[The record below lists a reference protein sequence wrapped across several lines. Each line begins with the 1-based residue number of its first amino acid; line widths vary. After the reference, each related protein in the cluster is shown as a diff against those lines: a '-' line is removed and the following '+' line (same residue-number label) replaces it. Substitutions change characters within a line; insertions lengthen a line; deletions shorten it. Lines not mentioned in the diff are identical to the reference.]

1 MMKPS
6 SLQTYSISR
15 LETAEAMVAKQSPTV
30 LIVDDDPVARLAM
43 VGRVKR
49 LGYRVL
55 EAGDG
60 KTGLELLRRE
70 RPELTILDW
79 MMPGL
84 DGPSFCEQV
93 RGDPDVGSSQILMMT
108 SNDHPE
114 QIAEGLARGADDF
127 LSKAASRQEIIARV
141 QAGIRTAKLIHQLEQ
156 VMGEL
161 RNKQALLDQELRSAS
176 RYVESLLPIP
186 GIVLPG
192 VELAHLYRPSL
203 ALGGDLYNVV
213 RCSDDSVGLYLLDA
227 SGHGVSSALRSAS
240 LAMFLRE
247 DSLLR
252 YVGSRD
258 PGAILTEANRLFPLT
273 EQGDYFTI
281 LVARLDLRFRRL
293 LYATAGHSGVC
304 LHRHDGTVKWFAP
317 PSLPLGF
324 DQGHLYRTAEIPFQ
338 LGDRLFVFSDGLYEV
353 PNANGELWG
362 KERLATAFEKGA
374 DRSLNHALSAVVEEA
389 ARWSGQNCF
398 PDDVA
403 VMGLEFNA

>member
-1 MMKPS
+1 MKPS
-6 SLQTYSISR
+6 YPQVDPIGRSGTGAVPA
-15 LETAEAMVAKQSPTV
+15 AEEPPTV

-43 VGRVKR
+43 AGRIKK

-60 KTGLELLRRE
+60 RSGLAMLRRE

-79 MMPGL
+79 MMPDL
-84 DGPSFCEQV
+84 DGPSFCERV
-93 RGDPDVGSSQILMMT
+93 RGDSEIGSSQILMMT

-114 QIAEGLARGADDF
+114 HIAEGLARGADDF

-141 QAGIRTAKLIHQLEQ
+141 QAGIRAALLIRKLEQ
-156 VMGEL
+156 ISDEL
-161 RNKQALLDQELRSAS
+161 RNKQALLDGELQAAA
-176 RYVESLLPIP
+176 RYVESLLPVP
-186 GIVLPG
+186 GTVLPG

-213 RCSDDSVGLYLLDA
+213 RCGDDSVGVYLLDA

-240 LAMFLRE
+240 LATFLRE

-258 PGAILTEANRLFPLT
+258 PGAIVTEANRLFPLT
-273 EQGDYFTI
+273 ERGDYFTI
-281 LVARLDLRFRRL
+281 LIARLDLQFQRL
-293 LYATAGHSGVC
+293 LYATAGHSGAC
-304 LHRHDGTVKWFAP
+304 IHRRSGAVEWFPP

-324 DQGHLYRTAEIPFQ
+324 DPSHLYRTVEIPVQ
-338 LGDRLFVFSDGLYEV
+338 PGDRLYVLSDGLYEV
-353 PNANGELWG
+353 PNSTGELWG
-362 KERLATAFEKGA
+362 KERLAVAFQKTA
-374 DRSLNHALSAVVEEA
+374 DRTLKDVLSSVVEEA
-389 ARWSGQNCF
+389 ARWSGQDCF

-403 VMGLEFNA
+403 VMGIELKE

>member
-1 MMKPS
+1 MKPS
-6 SLQTYSISR
+6 CPQTDAIGRSG
-15 LETAEAMVAKQSPTV
+15 TVEAMGARESPTV

-43 VGRVKR
+43 AGRIKK

-60 KTGLELLRRE
+60 LSGLVLLRRE

-79 MMPGL
+79 MMPDL
-84 DGPSFCEQV
+84 DGPSFCEEV
-93 RGDPDVGSSQILMMT
+93 RKDSSIGSSQILMMT

-114 QIAEGLARGADDF
+114 HIAEGLARGADDF

-141 QAGIRTAKLIHQLEQ
+141 QAGIRAALLIRQLEQ
-156 VMGEL
+156 VTEEL
-161 RNKQALLDQELRSAS
+161 RNKQALLDQELQAAA

-186 GIVLPG
+186 GTVLPG

-213 RCSDDSVGLYLLDA
+213 RCGDDSVGLYLLDA
-227 SGHGVSSALRSAS
+227 SGHGVSSALRSAA
-240 LAMFLRE
+240 LATFLRE

-258 PGAILTEANRLFPLT
+258 PGAIVTEANRLFPLT
-273 EQGDYFTI
+273 ERGDYFTI
-281 LVARLDLRFRRL
+281 LIARLDLRFQRL
-293 LYATAGHSGVC
+293 LYAAAGHSGAC
-304 LHRHDGTVKWFAP
+304 IHRRSGAVEWFTP

-324 DQGHLYRTAEIPFQ
+324 DPSHLYRTVEIPFQ
-338 LGDRLFVFSDGLYEV
+338 PGDRLYVLSDGLYEV
-353 PNANGELWG
+353 PNSTGELWG
-362 KERLATAFEKGA
+362 KERLATAFQKTA
-374 DRSLNHALSAVVEEA
+374 DRTLKDVVSFVVDEA
-389 ARWSGQNCF
+389 ARWSGQDCF

-403 VMGLEFNA
+403 VVGIELKA